1 MFATRDAPA
10 APAADRAALV
20 ALLAVQVIFA
30 TLHVVGKLVLTE
42 IPALAFASSRVLI
55 AAPFLA
61 IMAWSHDRV
70 VPARRDWAALTLL
83 GLL

>member
-10 APAADRAALV
+10 VPAADRAALV

-42 IPALAFASSRVLI
+42 IPALA
-55 AAPFLA
+55 AAPA
-61 IMAWSHDRV
+61 RT
-70 VPARRDWAALTLL
+70 PALNRPGAAEAAR
-83 GLL
+83 